1 MSRFGAI
8 PVAVDP
14 QTTSHRFGAIP
25 VGTPAQ
31 SQQGAQANYDAPRMT
46 AEMRQTARARG
57 ITGEAFATPDTYSL
71 GSFSDLVRDSG
82 LALRSG
88 IRSGVAGLVGAPV
101 DLWNTAVRY
110 TPANVL
116 ARVSD
121 ADGLAGLYDGAM
133 LQQPRF
139 VDFVREAEAAG
150 NDRDALQASPTAR
163 AQRSALDAQEGFLDT
178 VAYLLRRPGAV
189 AREGAQVAGQM
200 LPGAAV
206 PGGLPA
212 QLATQGAMAGSLQ
225 ADQVRSSIEAMP
237 EAELLALAD
246 QFGVSGASAQE
257 LRERLAMQNSTD
269 AFAGSALLNTLL
281 ARLVPGGAT
290 VERVL
295 GRAAAPLTTRTGTV
309 LRGAAG
315 EGTAEGLAE
324 GGDQLLQNILTG
336 RPADEGVGK
345 ATGMGTVLGAGTGA
359 LAGAAEAAQGRR
371 AERSNPPPAEAPR
384 QPPEPQPVPS
394 PAPEPA
400 TAVGAAPGP
409 SAVEGLEP
417 RAPDLGARLQRIEG
431 RSRSELI
438 QAWQA
443 AATLDDQAE
452 AAADIATFDAQARGE
467 LQAEPA
473 PQATTRGA
481 FSEAIADLRA
491 VEPVEGQP
499 PPESSALREIP
510 AEREA
515 ESFIPQ
521 LMGEIGWLE
530 RGGRMYRDPSTA
542 ISSADQA
549 GAVGG
554 DVVGRTE
561 WMGKPDATGRE
572 SQFWRSRPGV
582 VDGNALSEGEAKD
595 AVQRWR
601 NGQKLGIRQK
611 TFIDYLQKSARDY
624 AEEWSADRGRMRAEL
639 VELEER
645 GITEELAELRLA
657 SEPVEPESERE
668 ALSLEAMFRSAV
680 DLGVTRDEL
689 VAVIERNPER
699 RDHAREIWS
708 LIKERSNAADQQAG
722 RGNSRAGAEA
732 EDGGQ
737 AVADRSGEAAA
748 GPAEAEPSA
757 GGVARPD
764 IPEFAGLSAAQRE
777 VERRARDQ
785 VLADPE
791 AALEAY
797 ARVPGTDG
805 GRIINTDEAR
815 EIFDD
820 YNAGPNARSANAV
833 AVHEPASWVAKEVYR
848 RRMERPANP
857 GEYVY
862 FTGGGTGAGKSTGPK
877 RIPSIGALRAKA
889 ETEFDGNLQTVSGA
903 VEKIDLALNSGR
915 EVEIVYTFR
924 DPVQAFTHG
933 ALPRAER
940 ADYGRTV
947 PIPAHVGTHV
957 GAAQTYLKL
966 LERYK
971 DDSRVRLQAVW
982 NDYDGQKSSVELA
995 GREQV
1000 ERLAALDRDTLAEEV
1015 RNELERL
1022 NQAGRVSPRV
1032 YRGTVGEEALRPEAG
1047 GVRSGRGEEGEGRL
1061 PRLGE
1066 QPAGPE
1072 VALDG
1077 APAASLR
1084 PVRSEP
1090 DAGAA
1095 AEISGRVRRLV
1106 QESAG
1111 AESQPDPG
1119 KQPRSGERASGIP
1132 AGLPAQ
1138 LTDTTR
1144 QLNARLNRWLKSRGR
1159 GTEQVRLQSVDK
1171 AALPDDTAA
1180 GLRAIEAATGVRVEV
1195 VRNLTPDVE
1204 RFNGFTFGDG
1214 QIAIDERA
1222 DQPAMVVAMHEWV
1235 HGLRDSDP
1243 DLYERLADE
1252 VRRQER
1258 LPAWAKR
1265 MAAEGNR
1272 TDPDGVVEELVA
1284 DAVAD
1289 AFADPAFLRSLGQR
1303 DVGLFREVAEAALRF
1318 LDVLLGS
1325 VRDRGTSDYLQDVQ
1339 AFRDELAVV
1348 LEEFDARGDRAA
1360 PSRDDAPRFQRPGA
1374 AMARL
1379 GAIQGQQVVLGQI
1392 AAQGYSLR
1400 ASGWNYQSNRW
1411 EGVRGQY
1418 MKARAALQDKFIALR
1433 EAQQDIEATLGGVL
1447 DDASNAYRLEN
1458 LAHGRVGD
1466 RMDKLEREVLQPI
1479 QALMRENGLTMAQL
1493 HDYLLARHAQERN
1506 AKVASINVDMPDGG
1520 SGISTADARAILAGS
1535 KPGPYSGKP
1544 LDADARA
1551 ALDKVAALADRMRE
1565 QTLDAMVEAGTI
1577 TQQQAAQLRSAYRHY
1592 VPLRGKGEADDFGG
1606 DNGRAGGAGRI
1617 DFAGPRVRRA
1627 LGRGEG
1633 NLPQHLFAE
1642 LLGDA
1647 QRAIVAAELA
1657 KVRQAFLR
1665 LAMRYPNSQAW
1676 TVEPVD
1682 LEYRFSEA
1690 TGEAYLAVK
1699 SRAGAEADSLLI
1711 PLNGKTYRVRIEHPQ
1726 LREALLNLGE
1736 SDLGVLTR
1744 VFGAINRWQAA
1755 TLTRYDPGFVPINL
1769 LRDLGFGVTGVASEH
1784 GARTAAQVLASYAP
1798 AANAI
1803 WRDLRA
1809 GKRGDAS
1816 KPNTQKEWI
1825 DWAREFVE
1833 SGAKTAIMRYDDIE
1847 SISRSYERGV
1857 RALGDLWRDGLV
1869 GKAQASLEA
1878 VKRAGGPLLDVID
1891 HANDSIENALRL
1903 SLYVSLRKQGHSI
1916 ERAAEAAKNLTV
1928 NFNRKG
1934 RLAAGMN
1941 AIYLFWNAAVQG
1953 SHRVVKVLRDP
1964 RVLAALTTLGTLQG
1978 LFALSMM
1985 ADDEDG
1991 DGVSTWDMV
2000 PEWRRLSSFI
2010 IPAPW
2015 HENGYLAIPMPYGF
2029 NMFTFTG
2036 GRVAQWSRDAQRDDK
2051 RATAHFM
2058 TAMFSAAVRSFSPVP
2073 MDDSKSMLGNVP
2085 GILLQLASN
2094 RDDLGRPITPETYGR
2109 PTPAATAGRTDTPE
2123 VFKGL
2128 ATLLNRIGGGSDD
2141 ELPVFAPVITD
2152 VSPDTLEFL
2161 WREATG
2167 GIGSTLTGAL
2177 SLAEGAQGGRYDSM
2191 AEAMASAPIVR
2202 SFGLVG
2208 RADRAVAERYYRLRE
2223 ELQLVES
2230 RAKRATVDLVQ
2241 ANGGDLAAAAADWPA
2256 VRESLGPLA
2265 QGLEPERYRTSGRRP
2280 DGTRYREG
2288 EFKTTE
2294 AGGLLLKPA
2303 DGSPIGTLKDAHKVV
2318 QEQMVAIR
2326 EARTADVPSTEREA
2340 IIKEAALTRREAQ
2353 QAALR
2358 AVLRARAGE

>member
-31 SQQGAQANYDAPRMT
+31 SQQGAQPNYDAPRLT
-46 AEMRQTARARG
+46 AEMREAARASG

-110 TPANVL
+110 TPANML
-116 ARVSD
+116 ARAAD

-150 NDRDALQASPTAR
+150 NDRDALQASPTAQ
-163 AQRSALDAQEGFLDT
+163 AQRSALEAQEGFLDT

-225 ADQVRSSIEAMP
+225 ADQVRSSIGAMP
-237 EAELLALAD
+237 EEELLALAD
-246 QFGVSGASAQE
+246 QLGVSGASAQE
-257 LRERLAMQNSTD
+257 VRERLAMQNSTD

-309 LRGAAG
+309 LRGASG
-315 EGTAEGLAE
+315 EATAEGLAE

-336 RPADEGVGK
+336 RPAGEGVGK
-345 ATGMGTVLGAGTGA
+345 AAGMGTVLGAGTGA
-359 LAGAAEAAQGRR
+359 MAGAAEAAQGRR
-371 AERSNPPPAEAPR
+371 SERS
-384 QPPEPQPVPS
+384 EPQAAETPRAPLDPVPA

-400 TAVGAAPGP
+400 PASGAPAAREP
-409 SAVEGLEP
+409 SAAEGFEP
-417 RAPDLGARLQRIEG
+417 RAPDLSARLQRIEG
-431 RSRSELI
+431 RSRPELI

-443 AATLDDQAE
+443 AATPDDQAE
-452 AAADIATFDAQARGE
+452 AAADIAAFDAQARGE
-467 LQAEPA
+467 LQSEPA
-473 PQATTRGA
+473 PAATTRGA

-499 PPESSALREIP
+499 PAESTALREIP

-542 ISSADQA
+542 ISAADQA
-549 GAVGG
+549 NAVGG

-561 WMGKPDATGRE
+561 WMGKPDAMGRE

-624 AEEWSADRGRMRAEL
+624 AEEWSADRERMRAEL

-668 ALSLEAMFRSAV
+668 ALSLEAMFRRAI

-689 VAVIERNPER
+689 IAVIERNPER

-722 RGNSRAGAEA
+722 RGSSRAGAEA
-732 EDGGQ
+732 KDGGQ
-737 AVADRSGEAAA
+737 ALADRSGEAAA

-820 YNAGPNARSANAV
+820 YNAGPDARSANAV

-877 RIPSIGALRAKA
+877 RIPAIGKLRQKA
-889 ETEFDGNLQTVSGA
+889 ETEFDGNLQTLSGA
-903 VEKIDLALNSGR
+903 VEKIEMALDSGR
-915 EVEIVYTFR
+915 GVRIVYTFR

-947 PIPAHVGTHV
+947 PIPAHVGTHI
-957 GAAQTYLKL
+957 GAAKTYLAL

-971 DDSRVRLQAVW
+971 DDPRVTIQAVW
-982 NDYDGQKSSVELA
+982 NDYDGQNSSVEIA
-995 GREQV
+995 SREQV
-1000 ERLAALDRDTLAEEV
+1000 QQLASLDRGNLEQEV

-1022 NQAGRVSPRV
+1022 NQAGLVSPRV
-1032 YRGTVGEEALRPEAG
+1032 YRGTLGDEAVRADASE
-1047 GVRSGRGEEGEGRL
+1047 VRSGRREEG
-1061 PRLGE
+1061 
-1066 QPAGPE
+1066 A
-1072 VALDG
+1072 
-1077 APAASLR
+1077 
-1084 PVRSEP
+1084 
-1090 DAGAA
+1090 
-1095 AEISGRVRRLV
+1095 GRVRRLV
-1106 QESAG
+1106 QQPADSQVVSVD
-1111 AESQPDPG
+1111 SQPSRVAQTG
-1119 KQPRSGERASGIP
+1119 QRRSGIP

-1144 QLNARLNRWLKSRGR
+1144 QLNARLNRWLRSRGR

-1171 AALPDDTAA
+1171 VALPDDVAE
-1180 GLRAIEAATGVRVEV
+1180 GLRAIEAAAGVRVEV
-1195 VRNLTPDVE
+1195 VRNLTPEVE

-1222 DQPAMVVAMHEWV
+1222 DQPATVVAMHEWV
-1235 HGLRDSDP
+1235 HDLSGTDP
-1243 DLYERLADE
+1243 DLYERLAAE
-1252 VRRQER
+1252 VRRQGR
-1258 LPAWAKR
+1258 LQAWSKR

-1318 LDVLLGS
+1318 LDALLGS

-1339 AFRDELAVV
+1339 AFRDELAAV
-1348 LEEFDARGDRAA
+1348 LEEFDARGERSA
-1360 PSRDDAPRFQRPGA
+1360 PARDDAPRFQRPSA

-1379 GAIQGQQVVLGQI
+1379 GAMQGQQVVLGQI
-1392 AAQGYSLR
+1392 AAQGYPLR

-1466 RMDKLEREVLQPI
+1466 RMDKLEREVLQPM
-1479 QALMRENGLTMAQL
+1479 QALMRENSLTMAQL
-1493 HDYLLARHAQERN
+1493 HDYLLARHASERN
-1506 AKVASINVDMPDGG
+1506 AKVASINADMPDGG

-1535 KPGPYSGKP
+1535 KPGPYSGRT

-1551 ALDKVAALADRMRE
+1551 ALAKVAALADRMRE

-1577 TQQQAAQLRSAYRHY
+1577 TRQQAGQLRSAYRHY

-1755 TLTRYDPGFVPINL
+1755 TLTRYNPGFVPINL
-1769 LRDLGFGVTGVASEH
+1769 LRDLGFGVTGVASEY
-1784 GARTAAQVLASYAP
+1784 GAKTAAQVLASYAP
-1798 AANAI
+1798 AASAI

-1816 KPNTQKEWI
+1816 KPNAKKEWI

-1857 RALGDLWRDGLV
+1857 RALGDLWSDGLA

-1878 VKRAGGPLLDVID
+1878 VKRAGGPLLDVIH

-1916 ERAAEAAKNLTV
+1916 DRAAEAAKNLTV

-1953 SHRVVKVLRDP
+1953 SHRVIKVLRDP
-1964 RVLAALTTLGTLQG
+1964 RVLAGLTTLGTLQG

-1985 ADDEDG
+1985 ADDEDS

-2073 MDDSKSMLGNVP
+2073 MDDSKNMLGNVP

-2191 AEAMASAPIVR
+2191 AEALASAPIVR
-2202 SFGLVG
+2202 SFGVVG
-2208 RADRAVAERYYRLRE
+2208 SADRAVAERYYRLRE
-2223 ELQLVES
+2223 ELLLVES

-2265 QGLEPERYRTSGRRP
+2265 QGLEPERYRASGRRP

-2318 QEQMVAIR
+2318 REQMNAIR
-2326 EARTADVPSTEREA
+2326 EARTGAISLAEREG
-2340 IIKEAALTRREAQ
+2340 IIKEAARTRREAQ
-2353 QAALR
+2353 QE
-2358 AVLRARAGE
+2358 VLRVTSSHPQ

>member
-46 AEMRQTARARG
+46 AEMRETARARG

-116 ARVSD
+116 ARAAD
-121 ADGLAGLYDGAM
+121 ADGVAGFYEGAM

-139 VDFVREAEAAG
+139 VDLVREAEAAG
-150 NDRDALQASPTAR
+150 NDRDALQASPTAQ

-189 AREGAQVAGQM
+189 TREGAQVAGQM

-237 EAELLALAD
+237 EEELLALAD

-269 AFAGSALLNTLL
+269 AFAGSAVLNTLL

-290 VERVL
+290 VERLL
-295 GRAAAPLTTRTGTV
+295 GRAAAPLATRTGTV
-309 LRGAAG
+309 LRGASG
-315 EGTAEGLAE
+315 EATAEGLAE

-336 RPADEGVGK
+336 RPAGEGVGK

-384 QPPEPQPVPS
+384 QPPEPVSVPS

-400 TAVGAAPGP
+400 SSVRAASEP

-443 AATLDDQAE
+443 AATPDDQAE
-452 AAADIATFDAQARGE
+452 AAADIAAFDAQARGE
-467 LQAEPA
+467 LQAEQA

-491 VEPVEGQP
+491 IEPVEGQP

-542 ISSADQA
+542 ISTSDQA
-549 GAVGG
+549 DAVGG

-624 AEEWSADRGRMRAEL
+624 AEEWSADRERMRAEL

-668 ALSLEAMFRSAV
+668 ALSLEAMFRRAV
-680 DLGVTRDEL
+680 DLGVTREEL
-689 VAVIERNPER
+689 IAVIERNPER

-737 AVADRSGEAAA
+737 ALADRSGEAAA

-757 GGVARPD
+757 GGVERPD

-820 YNAGPNARSANAV
+820 YNAGPDARSANAV
-833 AVHEPASWVAKEVYR
+833 AVHEPSSWVAKEVYR
-848 RRMERPANP
+848 RRMARPAEP

-862 FTGGGTGAGKSTGPK
+862 FTGGGTGAGKSTGPQ
-877 RIPSIGALRAKA
+877 RIPAIGKLRQNA
-889 ETEFDGNLQTVSGA
+889 ETEFDGNLQTLSGA
-903 VEKIDLALNSGR
+903 VEKIEMALDGGR
-915 EVEIVYTFR
+915 GVRIVYTFR

-947 PIPAHVGTHV
+947 PIPAHVGTHI
-957 GAAQTYLKL
+957 GAARTYLEL

-971 DDSRVRLQAVW
+971 DDPRVTIQAVW
-982 NDYDGQKSSVELA
+982 NDYDGQNSSVEIA
-995 GREQV
+995 SREQV
-1000 ERLAALDRDTLAEEV
+1000 QRLASLDRGSLEKEV

-1022 NQAGRVSPRV
+1022 NEAGRVSARV
-1032 YRGTVGEEALRPEAG
+1032 YRGTLGDEAVRADASE
-1047 GVRSGRGEEGEGRL
+1047 VRSGKREEG
-1061 PRLGE
+1061 
-1066 QPAGPE
+1066 A
-1072 VALDG
+1072 
-1077 APAASLR
+1077 
-1084 PVRSEP
+1084 
-1090 DAGAA
+1090 
-1095 AEISGRVRRLV
+1095 GRVRRLV
-1106 QESAG
+1106 QQPSDSQVAG
-1111 AESQPDPG
+1111 GNSQPSRVSQTG
-1119 KQPRSGERASGIP
+1119 QRQSGIP

-1138 LTDTTR
+1138 LTNTTR

-1159 GTEQVRLQSVDK
+1159 WTEQIRLQSVDK
-1171 AALPDDTAA
+1171 AALPDDVAV

-1222 DQPAMVVAMHEWV
+1222 DQPAIVVAMHEWV

-1252 VRRQER
+1252 VRRQGW

-1265 MAAEGNR
+1265 MATEGNR
-1272 TDPDGVVEELVA
+1272 TDPDVVVEELVA

-1303 DVGLFREVAEAALRF
+1303 DVGLFREVAAAALRF
-1318 LDVLLGS
+1318 LDALLGS

-1339 AFRDELAVV
+1339 TFREELAAV
-1348 LEEFDARGDRAA
+1348 LEEFDARGERSA
-1360 PSRDDAPRFQRPGA
+1360 PARDDAPRFQRPGT

-1379 GAIQGQQVVLGQI
+1379 GAMQGQQVVLGQI
-1392 AAQGYSLR
+1392 AAQGYPLR

-1418 MKARAALQDKFIALR
+1418 MNARAALQDKFIALR

-1466 RMDKLEREVLQPI
+1466 RMDKLEREVLQPM

-1493 HDYLLARHAQERN
+1493 HDYLLARHAPERN
-1506 AKVASINVDMPDGG
+1506 AKVASINADMPDGG

-1544 LDADARA
+1544 LDAEART
-1551 ALDKVAALADRMRE
+1551 ALAKVAALGDRMRE
-1565 QTLDAMVEAGTI
+1565 QTLDAMVEAGSI

-1606 DNGRAGGAGRI
+1606 ENVRAGGAGRI

-1755 TLTRYDPGFVPINL
+1755 TLTRYNPGFVPINL

-1784 GARTAAQVLASYAP
+1784 GAKTAAQVLASYAP
-1798 AANAI
+1798 AASAI

-1816 KPNTQKEWI
+1816 KPNAKKEWI

-1857 RALGDLWRDGLV
+1857 RALGDLWRDGLA

-1964 RVLAALTTLGTLQG
+1964 RVMAGLTTLGTLQG

-2073 MDDSKSMLGNVP
+2073 MDDSKNMLGNVP

-2109 PTPAATAGRTDTPE
+2109 PTPASTAGRTDTPE

-2191 AEAMASAPIVR
+2191 AEAFASAPIVR
-2202 SFGLVG
+2202 SFGVVG
-2208 RADRAVAERYYRLRE
+2208 SADRAVAERYYRLRE
-2223 ELQLVES
+2223 ELLLVES

-2256 VRESLGPLA
+2256 VRKSLGPLA
-2265 QGLEPERYRTSGRRP
+2265 QGLEPERYRASGRRP
-2280 DGTRYREG
+2280 DGTRYRQG

-2303 DGSPIGTLKDAHKVV
+2303 DGSSIGTLKDAHKVV
-2318 QEQMVAIR
+2318 QEKMNAIR
-2326 EARTADVPSTEREA
+2326 EARTGALSLAEREA
-2340 IIKEAALTRREAQ
+2340 IIKEAARIRREAQ
-2353 QAALR
+2353 QVVLR
-2358 AVLRARAGE
+2358 DVLRARAES